1 MVNLK
6 TTDRHFQFYI
16 ANCHAKLQPGDKLSF
31 NNKKKT
37 FSVLRGVKQLQIKLE
52 TERITE
58 AVNECLY
65 EDFDIVDIV
74 PKMLNLS
81 SDLTVDFQGFSDEG
95 PIYIVS
101 KKFKFYEQ

>member
-1 MVNLK
+1 MANLK
-6 TTDRHFQFYI
+6 IIDRHFQFYI
-16 ANCHAKLQPGDKLSF
+16 TNCRVNLEPGDKLLF

-37 FSVLRGVKQLQIKLE
+37 FSVLRNANQLQIKLE
-52 TERITE
+52 TERILV
-58 AVNECLY
+58 AVNECSY

-81 SDLTVDFQGFSDEG
+81 SDLTVDFQGFSEEG

-101 KKFKFYEQ
+101 KKFKFC